1 MSASATPL
9 DAKRRRQLVTPEGV
23 PLDVTLATRGSRLL
37 ALVLDYTI
45 IMLTLILAF
54 VGLLMIGINL
64 ETAGAIDDGAGEFL
78 IVLFVIFV
86 FVLFNGYF
94 ILMEMGPRGATWGKR
109 MVGIRVAARPQG
121 QSGERL
127 TAEAIIARNLLRQVE
142 IFLPLTFF
150 QSAGDGGGTAWIA
163 GSLWFATFMLFPFF
177 NKDALRAGDVI
188 AGTWVVEAPRRK
200 LGDVLSLA
208 SGEAAVAAQPS
219 YRFGEEEL
227 SVYGEYELQSLER
240 VLRDGDDKTLEAVH
254 QAIVRKIGWQAG
266 SGDEREFLEAFYTAL
281 RARLEGGMRLG
292 QRKAD
297 KHSEIDRAGTRLG

>member
-1 MSASATPL
+1 MNAARASYDT
-9 DAKRRRQLVTPEGV
+9 KRKRQLVTPEGV
-23 PLDVTLATRGSRLL
+23 PLDITLATRGARLM

-45 IMLTLILAF
+45 IFLTLIILFIALIF
-54 VGLLMIGINL
+54 TGINL
-64 ETAGAIDDGAGEFL
+64 DAIENDSVGEFL
-78 IVLFVIFV
+78 VVLFLVFM
-86 FVLFNGYF
+86 FVLLNGYF
-94 ILMEMGPRGATWGKR
+94 IAFEMGPRGATLGKR
-109 MVGIRVAARPQG
+109 IVGIRVAARPQG
-121 QSGERL
+121 PSGERL
-127 TAEAIIARNLLRQVE
+127 TAEAIIARNLLRQIE

-150 QSAGDGGGTAWIA
+150 QSIGEGGSAWIA
-163 GSLWFATFMLFPFF
+163 GSLWFAVFMLFPFF

-200 LGDVLSLA
+200 LAEALSLGQA
-208 SGEAAVAAQPS
+208 KAVSAQPA

-254 QAIVRKIGWQAG
+254 EAIVRKIGWQAG

-281 RARLEGGMRLG
+281 RARLEGGMRFG

-297 KHSEIDRAGTRLG
+297 KFSEVDRSGTRLR